1 MAPQSCS
8 RPPGHW
14 INADAM
20 GFELKRS
27 GDPLDTSSGMRMQE
41 IKLRVQRADYVVD
54 PVLVA
59 EAMLRHAVSHRRC
72 WKPRA
77 TWATPSNC
85 SWTAGGPSA
94 TTPIQVSD
102 AADSAA
108 WRSPGATHTSN
119 S

>member
-1 MAPQSCS
+1 MS
-8 RPPGHW
+8 
-14 INADAM
+14 
-20 GFELKRS
+20 FELKRER
-27 GDPLDTSSGMRMQE
+27 DTFDTSRGMRMQE

-59 EAMLRHAVSHRRC
+59 EAMLRHAVSQRRC

-77 TWATPSNC
+77 AWATPSDSNR
-85 SWTAGGPSA
+85 TAGGPSA

-102 AADSAA
+102 AADPAA
-108 WRSPGATHTSN
+108 QRSSGATHTSN

>member
-1 MAPQSCS
+1 MS
-8 RPPGHW
+8 
-14 INADAM
+14 
-20 GFELKRS
+20 FELKRE
-27 GDPLDTSSGMRMQE
+27 GDMPDTSRGMRMQE

-77 TWATPSNC
+77 DWATPADS
-85 SWTAGGPSA
+85 SWTAGGPSP

-108 WRSPGATHTSN
+108 
-119 S
+119 